1 MKKYLF
7 YYPLYVYLRLHALL
21 PLPWLYV
28 LSDIL
33 YYPLYYVIR
42 YRRKLV
48 YGNMSRSFP
57 DKSRAEIVRLEKA
70 FYRHFCDYIVETIKL
85 LHISDQEIMRRMK
98 FVNPEL
104 LQREVERGNSVLMAL
119 GHYGN
124 WEWIPSVS
132 LWFPSDKIRF
142 SQIYRPLK
150 NKWFDDFFLN
160 LRARFD
166 SLCIPK
172 KDTLRV
178 ILKYKATGELFVTG
192 FMADQTPSPG
202 NIHHWIEF
210 LHQDT
215 PVLTGVEKIARKTG
229 ASVIY
234 MDMEKVKRGYYELT
248 FRLITDTPR
257 ETREFEITD
266 RYMALME
273 RSILRAP
280 QYWLWTHKRWKHKR
294 NRGE

>member
-7 YYPLYVYLRLHALL
+7 YYPLYAWLKLHALL
-21 PLPWLYV
+21 PLPVLYV

-33 YYPLYYVIR
+33 YYPLYYVVR

-48 YGNMSRSFP
+48 CRNMSRSFP
-57 DKSRAEIVRLEKA
+57 EKNRKEIIRLQKA

-85 LHISDQEIMRRMK
+85 LHISDKEIMRRMK

-104 LQREVERGNSVLMAL
+104 LQDEVERGNSVLMML
-119 GHYGN
+119 GHYCN
-124 WEWIPSVS
+124 WEWIPSVA
-132 LWFPSDKIRF
+132 LWFPSGKIRF

-150 NKWFDDFFLN
+150 DKWFDDFFLK

-178 ILKYKATGELFVTG
+178 ILNYKARGELFVTG
-192 FMADQTPSPG
+192 FMADQTPSPN

-215 PVLTGVEKIARKTG
+215 PVLTGAEKIARKTG
-229 ASVIY
+229 ASVVY
-234 MDMEKVKRGYYELT
+234 MDMVKVKRGYYELT
-248 FRLITDTPR
+248 FRLITDSPR
-257 ETREFEITD
+257 DTKEFEITD

-273 RSILRAP
+273 NSILNAP
-280 QYWLWTHKRWKHKR
+280 QYWLWTHKRWKHQR
-294 NRGE
+294 NVAG